1 MRNFMSR
8 QRTTDNRQQ
17 TFLDTELVEVPKRTC
32 AFDKLRHRSLPV
44 AHCSLLIAIIFILCS
59 CSTNKSTSSLRTLS
73 ANHIIREVEDNRF
86 EFDNLDTKFNVR
98 LEGNNIGLKGQLK
111 MKNDSV
117 IWISL
122 SLKLGIEVA
131 RVMITEDSVKL
142 INRTNKTYFV
152 ESVDKFQERLPSEVT
167 MQFLQDILVGND
179 ILLSKNDKFKVTID
193 DNNYKLESDKNTFW
207 ITPKTFKVKSCQ
219 LSAVSYQQSA
229 VAPEPVEGSTRHF
242 DKLSDQTIKIKYD
255 NFQEINGNLLP
266 TKIILNANEDFDIK
280 LEIDYSEVKV
290 GERLEFPFNISKKFN
305 KIKL

>member
-1 MRNFMSR
+1 MSR

-59 CSTNKSTSSLRTLS
+59 CSTNKSTSNLRTLS

-179 ILLSKNDKFKVTID
+179 ILLSKNDKSVNSSLFAFLSSLILSLTNLSLMVLFSFLGSSSGLFLTI
-193 DNNYKLESDKNTFW
+193 YF
-207 ITPKTFKVKSCQ
+207 FV
-219 LSAVSYQQSA
+219 
-229 VAPEPVEGSTRHF
+229 
-242 DKLSDQTIKIKYD
+242 
-255 NFQEINGNLLP
+255 
-266 TKIILNANEDFDIK
+266 
-280 LEIDYSEVKV
+280 YS
-290 GERLEFPFNISKKFN
+290 LT
-305 KIKL
+305 

>member
-1 MRNFMSR
+1 MSR
-8 QRTTDNRQQ
+8 QRTTDNGQR

-59 CSTNKSTSSLRTLS
+59 CSTNKTTSSLRTLS
-73 ANHIIREVEDNRF
+73 ANHIIREIEDNRF

-142 INRTNKTYFV
+142 INRTNKTYFS
-152 ESVDKFQERLPSEVT
+152 ESIESFRDSGVREFGNSEIWE
-167 MQFLQDILVGND
+167 F
-179 ILLSKNDKFKVTID
+179 
-193 DNNYKLESDKNTFW
+193 
-207 ITPKTFKVKSCQ
+207 
-219 LSAVSYQQSA
+219 
-229 VAPEPVEGSTRHF
+229 
-242 DKLSDQTIKIKYD
+242 
-255 NFQEINGNLLP
+255 GNL
-266 TKIILNANEDFDIK
+266 
-280 LEIDYSEVKV
+280 
-290 GERLEFPFNISKKFN
+290 
-305 KIKL
+305 

>member
-1 MRNFMSR
+1 M
-8 QRTTDNRQQ
+8 NR
-17 TFLDTELVEVPKRTC
+17 LWLL
-32 AFDKLRHRSLPV
+32 AFSFW
-44 AHCSLLIAIIFILCS
+44 LLALGS
-59 CSTNKSTSSLRTLS
+59 CSTNKNVSSLRTLS
-73 ANHIIREVEDNRF
+73 ANHILREVERNQF

-117 IWISL
+117 IWVSL

-131 RVMITEDSVKL
+131 RVMITEDSVKFL
-142 INRTNKTYFV
+142 NRTNKTYFV

-167 MQFLQDILVGND
+167 MQLLQNILVGND

-207 ITPKTFKVKSCQ
+207 VTPKTFKVKSYQ
-219 LSAVSYQQSA
+219 LSAISSQCQSQSQCQQS
-229 VAPEPVEGSTRHF
+229 VSTV
-242 DKLSDQTIKIKYD
+242 SVSYD
-255 NFQEINGNLLP
+255 NFQEINGKLLP
-266 TKIILNANEDFDIK
+266 TKIILNANEDFNIK
-280 LEIDYSEVKV
+280 LEIDYSDVKV

>member
-1 MRNFMSR
+1 MSR
-8 QRTTDNRQQ
+8 LWQMINGEWRMANVGKFQ
-17 TFLDTELVEVPKRTC
+17 TFVFCLLSF
-32 AFDKLRHRSLPV
+32 AF
-44 AHCSLLIAIIFILCS
+44 FITS

-73 ANHIIREVEDNRF
+73 ANHILREVEDNRF

-219 LSAVSYQQSA
+219 LSAVSCQLSAISYQQST
-229 VAPEPVEGSTRHF
+229 VNSQRSTV
-242 DKLSDQTIKIKYD
+242 SVSYD
-255 NFQEINGNLLP
+255 NFQYVNGNLLP

>member
-1 MRNFMSR
+1 MSR
-8 QRTTDNRQQ
+8 LWQMINGEWRMANVGKFQ
-17 TFLDTELVEVPKRTC
+17 TFVFCLLSF
-32 AFDKLRHRSLPV
+32 AF
-44 AHCSLLIAIIFILCS
+44 FITS

-86 EFDNLDTKFNVR
+86 EFDNIDTKFNVR

-179 ILLSKNDKFKVTID
+179 ILLYKNDKFKVTID

-219 LSAVSYQQSA
+219 LSAVSYQLSAISYQLSA
-229 VAPEPVEGSTRHF
+229 VNGQRSTV
-242 DKLSDQTIKIKYD
+242 SVSYD
-255 NFQEINGNLLP
+255 NFQYVNGNLLP